1 MTKTSFITASTIAAT
16 LASASAMADL
26 SGNLG
31 FVSDYYFRGIYQ
43 DTSSASAG
51 LDWEHE
57 SGLYA
62 GTWLGTVTEGIET
75 DFYVGYGGEM
85 EGFSYGIAYIIY
97 DYTDDFDDRYSEVNL
112 SAGYGPI
119 SVEYAIGTYDDTPAG
134 TDYTFVGITAEYESV
149 SITFGSFGDQFDGSY
164 VELAYGTEVGGFDV
178 GVSLLSNDDVLD
190 SAPNGAGG
198 WRPIDTAG
206 DGETTVIFSL
216 GKSFDI

>member
-1 MTKTSFITASTIAAT
+1 MIKKTILSGAAVAAALTSSVAIAE
-16 LASASAMADL
+16 L

-43 DTSSASAG
+43 DTSSASVG

-75 DFYVGYGGEM
+75 DFYVGYAGEM
-85 EGFSYGIAYIIY
+85 DGFSYGIAYIIY

-112 SAGYGPI
+112 TAGYGPV
-119 SVEYAIGTYDDTPAG
+119 SLEYAIGTYDDSPQG
-134 TDYTFVGITAEYESV
+134 TDYTFVALSAEYNSV

-164 VELAYGTEVGGFDV
+164 VELAYGMEVGGFDV
-178 GVSLLSNDDVLD
+178 GVSLLSNSEELD

-198 WRPIDTAG
+198 WRPVSTAG
-206 DGETTVIFSL
+206 DGETTVIFSI
-216 GKSFDI
+216 GKGFDI